1 MIYSVEEYRSAIG
14 SELEQTESA
23 QEELSREV
31 AWTNLIPCLIVGPI
45 WYPPGLAHSLG
56 YDLALRRMRPG
67 VEHAAVYLSIAVDDG
82 RLSLEE
88 LGEAIDDF
96 VDRAAPYHGAP
107 ADTLFHVACA
117 AS

>member
-14 SELEQTESA
+14 SELEETES
-23 QEELSREV
+23 
-31 AWTNLIPCLIVGPI
+31 
-45 WYPPGLAHSLG
+45 AHSLG

-67 VEHAAVYLSIAVDDG
+67 VEHAAGCLSIAVDDG

-88 LGEAIDDF
+88 LGEATDDF
-96 VDRAAPYHGAP
+96 VDRAAPYHRAP
-107 ADTLFHVACA
+107 ADTLFHVARA